1 MWGDFK
7 YASRMLIKSPGF
19 SLVAIITL
27 ALGIGANTAIFSV
40 VEGTLLRPLPFP
52 QASRLVRAYETS
64 DELVAGGSTLALS
77 EQTWRQWR
85 EFGRDIF
92 QDIAAATGANVTVG
106 ALDENPAENVSAAR
120 VSANFLSVLGLPP
133 ARGRNFSADEDRENG
148 RAVAIVSDD
157 FWRQH
162 LGARTDVIGSSI
174 VIDGVSRTIVGVMPP
189 AFRHPYRARIWLPL
203 ALPTTSS
210 MQATNHYLYGVA
222 RLRDGISETQA
233 EAAVR
238 RMCAAIAEAEP
249 NPNNAHAAY
258 LPPLRESF
266 VMDLRPKI
274 LVIVVAAVCALL
286 IAAINFAGLLLA
298 RVVER
303 QGEFALR
310 SALGAGTGQL
320 VRQQITQA
328 IIFSILGTI
337 SGLLLALWITPALI
351 AVSPEGSDI
360 TGSAMR
366 EFDYAVRLD
375 WPVFGFAAAVMLLV
389 GLGFG
394 FLPALHA
401 ARVDLRG
408 AINVASRTA
417 TLTRSTRR
425 LLSILVIVQFAV
437 AAALMVASLTAAQY
451 FLKLV
456 QEPWGFATDHRL
468 AFKVAVS
475 DRLFA
480 TSEQTQHLID
490 ATLRELRQLPAIGAA
505 TATGPSPMTA
515 PRNLISCNPEGA
527 TPPEPRGFHL
537 AYMRSASPE
546 YFKTMGQTL
555 LQGREFS
562 DVDRPGAPPV
572 CIVSRA
578 FAQRFWPGQDAIGKR
593 VKWGRLDGPRPWLT
607 VVGVVSDM
615 KAIADPRDG
624 EVVGMV
630 AQPLAQVVGLGPTI
644 IDEITFV
651 IVTKPNVVVSESSIR
666 AAVRRA
672 DARVAA
678 YEFVSLGEAAVQ
690 SRVTER
696 FIFILVSLFGVLGLV
711 LAAIGLYGLL
721 ALQVARR
728 EREFGIRTA
737 LGATARQIMELVA
750 RQGAMLLSLGF
761 VAGALATWAVVSI
774 VRSRWNGMPAP
785 NVVAWL
791 CAAAVLALA
800 MVIACWMPARRASRV
815 DPVIALRAE

>member
-1 MWGDFK
+1 MC
-7 YASRMLIKSPGF
+7 
-19 SLVAIITL
+19 VAI
-27 ALGIGANTAIFSV
+27 
-40 VEGTLLRPLPFP
+40 
-52 QASRLVRAYETS
+52 
-64 DELVAGGSTLALS
+64 
-77 EQTWRQWR
+77 
-85 EFGRDIF
+85 
-92 QDIAAATGANVTVG
+92 AA
-106 ALDENPAENVSAAR
+106 
-120 VSANFLSVLGLPP
+120 
-133 ARGRNFSADEDRENG
+133 
-148 RAVAIVSDD
+148 
-157 FWRQH
+157 
-162 LGARTDVIGSSI
+162 
-174 VIDGVSRTIVGVMPP
+174 
-189 AFRHPYRARIWLPL
+189 
-203 ALPTTSS
+203 
-210 MQATNHYLYGVA
+210 
-222 RLRDGISETQA
+222 
-233 EAAVR
+233 
-238 RMCAAIAEAEP
+238 AEP

-266 VMDLRPKI
+266 IMDLRPKI

-286 IAAINFAGLLLA
+286 IAAINFSGLLLA

-310 SALGAGTGQL
+310 SALGAGGGQL

-337 SGLLLALWITPALI
+337 SGLLLALWITPALV
-351 AVSPEGSDI
+351 AASPEGSDI

-375 WPVFGFAAAVMLLV
+375 WPVFGFAAGVMLFV

-417 TLTRSTRR
+417 TLARSTRR
-425 LLSILVIVQFAV
+425 LLSILVVVQFAV

-456 QEPWGFATDHRL
+456 REPWGFATDHRL

-475 DRLFA
+475 DRLFS

-490 ATLRELRQLPAIGAA
+490 ATLRELRQLPGIAAA

-527 TPPEPRGFHL
+527 APPEPRGFHL
-537 AYMRSASPE
+537 AYMRSASPG

-562 DVDRPGAPPV
+562 DVDRAGAPPI

-624 EVVGMV
+624 EVVGML
-630 AQPLAQVVGLGPTI
+630 ARPLSQMIALGPTL
-644 IDEITFV
+644 IDEFTF
-651 IVTKPNVVVSESSIR
+651 IVVTNGNTGALESAIR
-666 AAVRRA
+666 AAVKRA
-672 DARVAA
+672 D
-678 YEFVSLGEAAVQ
+678 
-690 SRVTER
+690 
-696 FIFILVSLFGVLGLV
+696 
-711 LAAIGLYGLL
+711 
-721 ALQVARR
+721 
-728 EREFGIRTA
+728 
-737 LGATARQIMELVA
+737 
-750 RQGAMLLSLGF
+750 
-761 VAGALATWAVVSI
+761 
-774 VRSRWNGMPAP
+774 
-785 NVVAWL
+785 
-791 CAAAVLALA
+791 
-800 MVIACWMPARRASRV
+800 
-815 DPVIALRAE
+815 